1 MEVAL
6 KGVNDAIKDATDD
19 IINNKPKEVIERI
32 EKDKEERKKKSYL
45 IAKALHQ
52 FMWASIL
59 ASVASQIAMTT
70 DAIVVS
76 QFIGPEAISAINLT
90 MPVVI
95 FFNFL
100 MMLFGMGGTVLVA
113 RSLGE
118 RDAQTA
124 NKIFTSTLIG
134 LIVVGVFFSAL
145 LLFFSPQVA
154 SFITNDTP
162 VVYTLSL
169 RYLRIMLLGT
179 TITIL
184 FMTITNFIKTD
195 GNPKLVMKAVL
206 VSSVVNLF
214 FDILFIAIL
223 KTGIEG
229 SAWASIIGSVTALL
243 LCSRHFQSAN
253 NSYHWQLELKQ
264 CHQYILKGV
273 KMGFPMGINTLLLG
287 ISTYAINSIILSSLG
302 TEGIFAWAVCFQLF
316 VIQQMVLSGI
326 ATSIYSI
333 GGLLIGEK
341 DIMGLRI
348 LTNKVMKYI
357 CLSLLVI
364 TLFVMI
370 TPESIGRLFTSDP
383 IQSEG
388 MFYSALR
395 IYALLLIPYAIAVV
409 YRILYQIL
417 GYWSLSTVMSI
428 VQMGC
433 MVLFVGL
440 LAWIKPEW
448 LWWGFPVSGLFLLG
462 IYLVVTLVIHHK
474 NPDAEVMTLIP
485 KTDDGQSLNF
495 SVKYNND
502 DVQQALENILSFL
515 ESCNIESSTSFQI
528 NLCCEELMYNIVTY
542 AVNKDA
548 DKHLFDVHIVCRKD
562 TVSVLIKDDGKPFNP
577 ILKSVSFNEDGDGLG
592 LALVN
597 TMADMKYKF
606 MYNQN
611 VVFLTFMRPNSH
623 Q

>member
-1 MEVAL
+1 M
-6 KGVNDAIKDATDD
+6 KGQ
-19 IINNKPKEVIERI
+19 
-32 EKDKEERKKKSYL
+32 EEGKKKDYL

-59 ASVASQIAMTT
+59 ASVASQIAITT

-76 QFIGPEAISAINLT
+76 QFIGPEAISAVNLT

-100 MMLFGMGGTVLVA
+100 MMLFGMGGSVLVA

-118 RDAQTA
+118 RDAQTT
-124 NKIFTSTLIG
+124 NKIFSSTLIG
-134 LIVVGVFFSAL
+134 LIIVGVFFSAL
-145 LLFFSPQVA
+145 LLIFSPQVA

-179 TITIL
+179 TTTIL

-195 GNPKLVMKAVL
+195 GNPQLVMKAVL
-206 VSSVVNLF
+206 VSSVVNLIL
-214 FDILFIAIL
+214 DILFIAVL

-243 LCSRHFQSAN
+243 LCSRHFRSAN
-253 NSYHWQLELKQ
+253 NSYHWQLEFKQ

-273 KMGFPMGINTLLLG
+273 MMGFPMGINTLLLG
-287 ISTYAINSIILSSLG
+287 ISIYAINNIILSNLG
-302 TEGIFAWAVCFQLF
+302 TDGIFAWAICFQLF
-316 VIQQMVLSGI
+316 IILQMVLSGI

-341 DIMGLRI
+341 DIVGLRL

-357 CLSLLVI
+357 CLSLLVL
-364 TLFVMI
+364 TLFVLI
-370 TPESIGRLFTSDP
+370 TPESIGWLFASKN
-383 IQSEG
+383 IQSED
-388 MFYSALR
+388 MFHNALR

-417 GYWSLSTVMSI
+417 GYWLLSVVMSI
-428 VQMGC
+428 VQMGG
-433 MVLFVGL
+433 MILFVGL
-440 LAWIKPEW
+440 LAWIRPEW
-448 LWWGFPVSGLFLLG
+448 LWWGFPVSGLVLLA
-462 IYLVVTLVIHHK
+462 IYWVATCVIHHR
-474 NPDAEVMTLIP
+474 NPDAQVMTLLP
-485 KTDDGQSLNF
+485 QAADAQSLNF
-495 SVKYNND
+495 SVKYQNE
-502 DVQQALENILSFL
+502 DVQQALEIISTFL
-515 ESCNIESSTSFQI
+515 ESCDIEPATSFQI

-548 DKHLFDVHIVCRKD
+548 DKHLFDVHVVCHKE

-577 ILKSVSFNEDGDGLG
+577 ILKTVSFNEDGDGLG

-597 TMADMKYKF
+597 TMADIKYKF

-611 VVFLTFMRPNSH
+611 VVFLTFKREQTM
-623 Q
+623 

>member
-1 MEVAL
+1 M
-6 KGVNDAIKDATDD
+6 KGQ
-19 IINNKPKEVIERI
+19 
-32 EKDKEERKKKSYL
+32 EEGKKKDYL

-76 QFIGPEAISAINLT
+76 QFIGPEAISAVNLT

-100 MMLFGMGGTVLVA
+100 MMLFGMGGSVLVA
-113 RSLGE
+113 KSLGE
-118 RDAQTA
+118 RDAQTT
-124 NKIFTSTLIG
+124 NKIFSSTLIG
-134 LIVVGVFFSAL
+134 LIIVGVFFSAL
-145 LLFFSPQVA
+145 LLIFSPQVA

-195 GNPKLVMKAVL
+195 GNPQLVMKAVL
-206 VSSVVNLF
+206 VSSVVNLIL
-214 FDILFIAIL
+214 DILFIAVL

-243 LCSRHFQSAN
+243 LCSRHFRSAN
-253 NSYHWQLELKQ
+253 NSYHWQVELKR
-264 CHQYILKGV
+264 CHEYILQGV

-287 ISTYAINSIILSSLG
+287 ISIYAINSIILSSLG
-302 TEGIFAWAVCFQLF
+302 TDGIFAWAVCFQLF
-316 VIQQMVLSGI
+316 LILQMVLGGI

-341 DIMGLRI
+341 DIVGLRL

-357 CLSLLVI
+357 CLSLLAF
-364 TLFVMI
+364 TLFVLI
-370 TPESIGRLFTSDP
+370 TPESIGWLFASNNSQSD
-383 IQSEG
+383 S
-388 MFYSALR
+388 MLHSALR

-417 GYWSLSTVMSI
+417 GYWSLSVVMSI
-428 VQMGC
+428 VQMGS
-433 MVLFVGL
+433 MVFFVGL
-440 LAWIKPEW
+440 LAWVRPEW
-448 LWWGFPVSGLFLLG
+448 LWWGFPVSGLFLLI
-462 IYLVVTLVIHHK
+462 IYLAVTWVIHHK
-474 NPDAEVMTLIP
+474 NPDVEIMTLIP
-485 KTDDGQSLNF
+485 QGEDGQSLNF
-495 SVKYNND
+495 SVKYQNE
-502 DVQQALENILSFL
+502 DVQLALENISTFL
-515 ESCNIESSTSFQI
+515 ESCDIELSTSYQI

-542 AVNKDA
+542 AVNKDV
-548 DKHLFDVHIVCRKD
+548 DKHLFDVHIVCHKE

-577 ILKSVSFNEDGDGLG
+577 VLKSVSFNEDGDGLG

-597 TMADMKYKF
+597 TIADIKYKF

-611 VVFLTFMRPNSH
+611 VVFMTFKREELS
-623 Q
+623 

>member
-1 MEVAL
+1 ME
-6 KGVNDAIKDATDD
+6 N
-19 IINNKPKEVIERI
+19 R
-32 EKDKEERKKKSYL
+32 EERKKKGYL

-90 MPVVI
+90 IPVVI

-100 MMLFGMGGTVLVA
+100 MMLFGMGGSVLVA
-113 RSLGE
+113 KSLGE
-118 RDAQTA
+118 RDAETT
-124 NKIFTSTLIG
+124 NKVFTSTLIG
-134 LIVVGVFFSAL
+134 LVVVGVFFSAL
-145 LLFFSPQVA
+145 LLIFSPQVA

-179 TITIL
+179 TISIL
-184 FMTITNFIKTD
+184 FMTVTNFIKTD
-195 GNPKLVMKAVL
+195 GNPRLVMNAVL
-206 VSSVVNLF
+206 VSSLLNLV

-243 LCSRHFQSAN
+243 LCSRHFRSAN
-253 NSYHWQLELKQ
+253 NSYHWQVETKQ

-273 KMGFPMGINTLLLG
+273 MMGFPMGINTLLLG

-302 TEGIFAWAVCFQLF
+302 TDGIFAWAICFQLF
-316 VIQQMVLSGI
+316 IILQMVLSGI

-341 DIMGLRI
+341 DIEGLRL

-357 CLSLLVI
+357 CMSLLVI
-364 TLFVMI
+364 TLFVLI
-370 TPESIGRLFTSDP
+370 TPESIGWLFASKN
-383 IQSEG
+383 IQSVD
-388 MFYSALR
+388 MFHHALR

-417 GYWSLSTVMSI
+417 GYWSLSVMMSI
-428 VQMGC
+428 AQMGG
-433 MVLFVGL
+433 MILFVGL
-440 LAWIKPEW
+440 LAWVKPEW
-448 LWWGFPVSGLFLLG
+448 LWWGFPVSGLFLLI
-462 IYLVVTLVIHHK
+462 IYLAVTWVIHHK
-474 NPDAEVMTLIP
+474 NPDVEIMTLIP
-485 KTDDGQSLNF
+485 QGEDGQSLNF
-495 SVKYNND
+495 SVKYQNE
-502 DVQQALENILSFL
+502 DVQLALENISTFL
-515 ESCNIESSTSFQI
+515 EACDIDLATSYQI

-542 AVNKDA
+542 AVNKDV
-548 DKHLFDVHIVCRKD
+548 DKHLFDVHIVCLKE

-577 ILKSVSFNEDGDGLG
+577 ILTNVSFNEDGDGLG

-597 TMADMKYKF
+597 TIADIKYKF

-611 VVFLTFMRPNSH
+611 VVFLTFKREELS
-623 Q
+623 

>member
-1 MEVAL
+1 M
-6 KGVNDAIKDATDD
+6 KGQ
-19 IINNKPKEVIERI
+19 
-32 EKDKEERKKKSYL
+32 EEGKKKDYL

-59 ASVASQIAMTT
+59 ASVASQIAITT

-76 QFIGPEAISAINLT
+76 QFIGPEAISAVNLT

-100 MMLFGMGGTVLVA
+100 MMLFGMGGSVLVA

-118 RDAQTA
+118 RDAQTT
-124 NKIFTSTLIG
+124 NKIFSSTLIG
-134 LIVVGVFFSAL
+134 LIIVGVFFSAL
-145 LLFFSPQVA
+145 LLIFSPQVA

-179 TITIL
+179 TISIL
-184 FMTITNFIKTD
+184 FMTVTNFIKTD
-195 GNPKLVMKAVL
+195 GNPQLVMKAVL
-206 VSSVVNLF
+206 VSSVVNLIL
-214 FDILFIAIL
+214 DILFIAVL

-243 LCSRHFQSAN
+243 LCSRHFRSAN
-253 NSYHWQLELKQ
+253 NSYHWQLEFKQ

-273 KMGFPMGINTLLLG
+273 MMGFPMGINTLLLG
-287 ISTYAINSIILSSLG
+287 ISIYAINNIILSNLG
-302 TEGIFAWAVCFQLF
+302 TDGIFAWAICFQLF
-316 VIQQMVLSGI
+316 IILQMVLSGI

-341 DIMGLRI
+341 DIVGLRL

-357 CLSLLVI
+357 CLSLLVL
-364 TLFVMI
+364 TLFVLI
-370 TPESIGRLFTSDP
+370 TPESIGWLFASKN
-383 IQSEG
+383 IQSED
-388 MFYSALR
+388 MFHNALR

-417 GYWSLSTVMSI
+417 GYWLLSVVMSI
-428 VQMGC
+428 VQMGG
-433 MVLFVGL
+433 MILFVGL
-440 LAWIKPEW
+440 LAWIRPEW
-448 LWWGFPVSGLFLLG
+448 LWWGFPVSGLVLLAV
-462 IYLVVTLVIHHK
+462 YWVATCVIHHR
-474 NPDAEVMTLIP
+474 NPDAQVMTLLP
-485 KTDDGQSLNF
+485 QAADAQSLNF
-495 SVKYNND
+495 SVKYQNE
-502 DVQQALENILSFL
+502 DVQQALENISTFL
-515 ESCNIESSTSFQI
+515 ESCDIEPATSFQI

-548 DKHLFDVHIVCRKD
+548 DKHLFDVHVVCHKE

-577 ILKSVSFNEDGDGLG
+577 ILKTVSFNEDGDGLG

-597 TMADMKYKF
+597 TMADIKYKF

-611 VVFLTFMRPNSH
+611 VVFLTFNREQTM
-623 Q
+623 

>member
-1 MEVAL
+1 MRGQE
-6 KGVNDAIKDATDD
+6 GG
-19 IINNKPKEVIERI
+19 
-32 EKDKEERKKKSYL
+32 KKKDYL

-59 ASVASQIAMTT
+59 GALASQIAMTT

-100 MMLFGMGGTVLVA
+100 MMLFGMGGSVLVA
-113 RSLGE
+113 KSLGE
-118 RDAQTA
+118 RDAQTV

-134 LIVVGVFFSAL
+134 LTFVGIFFSVL
-145 LLFFSPQVA
+145 LLIFSPQVA

-162 VVYTLSL
+162 VISTLSL

-179 TITIL
+179 TLTIL

-195 GNPKLVMKAVL
+195 GNPKLVMRAVIT
-206 VSSVVNLF
+206 SSIVNLF
-214 FDILFIAIL
+214 FDILFIAVL

-229 SAWASIIGSVTALL
+229 SAWASIIGNVTALL
-243 LCSRHFQSAN
+243 LCSRYFQSAK
-253 NSYHWQLELKQ
+253 NSYHWQVELKQ
-264 CHQYILKGV
+264 CHQYILQGV

-287 ISTYAINSIILSSLG
+287 ISTYAINSIILSILG
-302 TEGIFAWAVCFQLF
+302 ADGAFAWAVCFQLF
-316 VIQQMVLSGI
+316 LILQMILGGM

-341 DIMGLRI
+341 DLVGLRL
-348 LTNKVMKYI
+348 LTYKVMKYI
-357 CLSLLVI
+357 CLSLLVF
-364 TLFVMI
+364 TLFVLI
-370 TPESIGRLFTSDP
+370 SPESIGWLFASNN

-388 MFYSALR
+388 MLHSALR
-395 IYALLLIPYAIAVV
+395 IYSLLLIPYAIAVV

-417 GYWSLSTVMSI
+417 GYWSLSVVMSI
-428 VQMGC
+428 VQMGS
-433 MVLFVGL
+433 MILFVGL

-448 LWWGFPVSGLFLLG
+448 LWWGFPVSGLFLLVL
-462 IYLVVTLVIHHK
+462 YYVVTWVIHHQ
-474 NPDAEVMTLIP
+474 NPDVEVMTLIP
-485 KTDDGQSLNF
+485 QTENGQSLNF
-495 SVKYNND
+495 SVKYQNE
-502 DVQQALENILSFL
+502 DVKQALDNISAFL
-515 ESCNIESSTSFQI
+515 ETCGIDHATSYQI

-542 AVNKDA
+542 AVNKDV
-548 DKHLFDVHIVCRKD
+548 DKQLFDVHIICYE
-562 TVSVLIKDDGKPFNP
+562 TSVSVLIKDDGKPFNP
-577 ILKSVSFNEDGDGLG
+577 ILKTVSINEDGDGLG

-597 TMADMKYKF
+597 LLADIKYKF

-611 VVFLTFMRPNSH
+611 VVFLTFKREKSVAEK
-623 Q
+623 

>member
-1 MEVAL
+1 M
-6 KGVNDAIKDATDD
+6 KGQ
-19 IINNKPKEVIERI
+19 
-32 EKDKEERKKKSYL
+32 EEGKKKDYL

-59 ASVASQIAMTT
+59 ASVASQIAITT

-76 QFIGPEAISAINLT
+76 QFIGPEAISAVNLT

-100 MMLFGMGGTVLVA
+100 MMLFGMGGSVLVA

-118 RDAQTA
+118 RDAQTT
-124 NKIFTSTLIG
+124 NKIFSSTLIG
-134 LIVVGVFFSAL
+134 LIIVGVFFSAL
-145 LLFFSPQVA
+145 LLIFSPQVA

-179 TITIL
+179 TTTIL

-195 GNPKLVMKAVL
+195 GNPQLVMKAVL
-206 VSSVVNLF
+206 VSSVVNLIL
-214 FDILFIAIL
+214 DILFIAVL

-243 LCSRHFQSAN
+243 LCSRHFRSAN
-253 NSYHWQLELKQ
+253 NSYHWQLEFKQ

-273 KMGFPMGINTLLLG
+273 MMGFPMGINTLLLG
-287 ISTYAINSIILSSLG
+287 ISIYAINNIILSNLG
-302 TEGIFAWAVCFQLF
+302 TDGIFAWAICFQLF
-316 VIQQMVLSGI
+316 IILQMVLSGI

-341 DIMGLRI
+341 DIVGLRL

-357 CLSLLVI
+357 CLSLLVL
-364 TLFVMI
+364 TLFVLI
-370 TPESIGRLFTSDP
+370 TPESIGWLFASKN
-383 IQSEG
+383 IQSED
-388 MFYSALR
+388 MFHNALR

-417 GYWSLSTVMSI
+417 GYWLLSVVMSI
-428 VQMGC
+428 VQMGG
-433 MVLFVGL
+433 MILFVGL
-440 LAWIKPEW
+440 LAWIRPEW
-448 LWWGFPVSGLFLLG
+448 LWWGFPVSGLVLLAV
-462 IYLVVTLVIHHK
+462 YWVATCVIHHR
-474 NPDAEVMTLIP
+474 NPDAQVMTLLP
-485 KTDDGQSLNF
+485 QAADAQSLNF
-495 SVKYNND
+495 SVKYQNE
-502 DVQQALENILSFL
+502 DVQQALENISTFL
-515 ESCNIESSTSFQI
+515 ESCDIEPATSFQI

-548 DKHLFDVHIVCRKD
+548 DKHLFDVHIVCLKE

-577 ILKSVSFNEDGDGLG
+577 ILTNVSFNEDGDGLG

-597 TMADMKYKF
+597 TIADIKYKF

-611 VVFLTFMRPNSH
+611 VVFLTFKREELS
-623 Q
+623 

>member
-1 MEVAL
+1 M
-6 KGVNDAIKDATDD
+6 KGQ
-19 IINNKPKEVIERI
+19 
-32 EKDKEERKKKSYL
+32 EEGKKKDYL
-45 IAKALHQ
+45 IAKALHK

-59 ASVASQIAMTT
+59 ASMASQIAMTT

-76 QFIGPEAISAINLT
+76 QFIGPEAISAVNLT

-100 MMLFGMGGTVLVA
+100 MMLFGMGGSVLVA

-118 RDAQTA
+118 RDAQTT
-124 NKIFTSTLIG
+124 NYVFTSTLIG
-134 LIVVGVFFSAL
+134 LVVVGVFFSSL

-195 GNPKLVMKAVL
+195 GNPQLVMRAVL
-206 VSSVVNLF
+206 VSSLVNLI
-214 FDILFIAIL
+214 FDILFIVIL

-229 SAWASIIGSVTALL
+229 SAWASIIGTVTALL
-243 LCSRHFQSAN
+243 LCSRHFRSAN
-253 NSYHWQLELKQ
+253 NSYHWQVELKQ
-264 CHQYILKGV
+264 CHEYILKGV

-302 TEGIFAWAVCFQLF
+302 TDGIFAWAICFQLF
-316 VIQQMVLSGI
+316 VIQQMVLGGI

-341 DIMGLRI
+341 DIVGLRL

-364 TLFVMI
+364 TLFVMV
-370 TPESIGRLFTSDP
+370 TPESIGWLFASKQ

-388 MFYSALR
+388 MLYSALR

-417 GYWSLSTVMSI
+417 GYWSLSVMMSI
-428 VQMGC
+428 VQMGG
-433 MVLFVGL
+433 MILFVGL
-440 LAWIKPEW
+440 LAWMNPEW

-462 IYLVVTLVIHHK
+462 VYFVVTWVIHHR

-485 KTDDGQSLNF
+485 QAADAQSLNF
-495 SVKYNND
+495 SVKYQNE
-502 DVQQALENILSFL
+502 DVQQALENISMFL
-515 ESCNIESSTSFQI
+515 DSCDIEPATSFQI

-548 DKHLFDVHIVCRKD
+548 DKHLFDVHIVCHKE

-577 ILKSVSFNEDGDGLG
+577 ILKDVSFNEDGDGLG

-597 TMADMKYKF
+597 TMADIKYKF

-611 VVFLTFMRPNSH
+611 VVFLTFKREQTM
-623 Q
+623 

>member
-1 MEVAL
+1 MV
-6 KGVNDAIKDATDD
+6 
-19 IINNKPKEVIERI
+19 
-32 EKDKEERKKKSYL
+32 DKEERKKKSYL

-417 GYWSLSTVMSI
+417 GYWSLSVVTSI
-428 VQMGC
+428 AQMGC

-440 LAWIKPEW
+440 LAWVKPEW
-448 LWWGFPVSGLFLLG
+448 LWWGFPISVFFLLG

-548 DKHLFDVHIVCRKD
+548 DKHLFDVHIICRKD

-611 VVFLTFMRPNSH
+611 VVFLTFLRSNSH

>member
-1 MEVAL
+1 M
-6 KGVNDAIKDATDD
+6 KSQ
-19 IINNKPKEVIERI
+19 
-32 EKDKEERKKKSYL
+32 EEGKKKDYL

-76 QFIGPEAISAINLT
+76 QFIGPEAISAVNLT

-100 MMLFGMGGTVLVA
+100 MMLFGMGGSVLVA

-118 RDAQTA
+118 RDAQTT
-124 NKIFTSTLIG
+124 NKIFSSTLIG
-134 LIVVGVFFSAL
+134 LIIVGVFFSAL
-145 LLFFSPQVA
+145 LLIFSPQVA

-179 TITIL
+179 TTTIL

-195 GNPKLVMKAVL
+195 GNPQLVMKAVL
-206 VSSVVNLF
+206 VSSVVNLIL
-214 FDILFIAIL
+214 DILFIAVL

-243 LCSRHFQSAN
+243 LCSRHFRSAN
-253 NSYHWQLELKQ
+253 NSYHWQLEFKQ

-273 KMGFPMGINTLLLG
+273 MMGFPMGINTLLLG
-287 ISTYAINSIILSSLG
+287 ISIYAINNIILSNLG
-302 TEGIFAWAVCFQLF
+302 TDGIFAWAICFQLF
-316 VIQQMVLSGI
+316 IILQMVLSGI

-341 DIMGLRI
+341 DIVGLRL

-357 CLSLLVI
+357 CLSLLVL
-364 TLFVMI
+364 TLFVLI
-370 TPESIGRLFTSDP
+370 TPESIGWLFASKN
-383 IQSEG
+383 IQSED
-388 MFYSALR
+388 MFHNALR

-417 GYWSLSTVMSI
+417 GYWLLSVVMSI
-428 VQMGC
+428 VQMGG
-433 MVLFVGL
+433 MILFVGL
-440 LAWIKPEW
+440 LAWIRPEW
-448 LWWGFPVSGLFLLG
+448 LWWGFPVSGLVLLAV
-462 IYLVVTLVIHHK
+462 YWVATCVIHHR
-474 NPDAEVMTLIP
+474 NPDAQVMTLLP
-485 KTDDGQSLNF
+485 QAADAQSLNF
-495 SVKYNND
+495 SVKYQNE
-502 DVQQALENILSFL
+502 DVQQALENISTFL
-515 ESCNIESSTSFQI
+515 ESCDIEPATSFQI

-548 DKHLFDVHIVCRKD
+548 DKHLFDVHVVCHKE

-577 ILKSVSFNEDGDGLG
+577 ILKTVSFNEDGDGLG

-597 TMADMKYKF
+597 TMADIKYKF

-611 VVFLTFMRPNSH
+611 VVFLTFKREQTM
-623 Q
+623 

>member
-1 MEVAL
+1 MV
-6 KGVNDAIKDATDD
+6 
-19 IINNKPKEVIERI
+19 
-32 EKDKEERKKKSYL
+32 DKEERKKKGYL

-118 RDAQTA
+118 RDAQTS
-124 NKIFTSTLIG
+124 NKVFSSTLIG
-134 LIVVGVFFSAL
+134 LIAVGVFFSAL

-357 CLSLLVI
+357 CLSLLAI

-370 TPESIGRLFTSDP
+370 TPESIGRLFTSDH

-428 VQMGC
+428 VQMGS
-433 MVLFVGL
+433 MIVFVGL

-485 KTDDGQSLNF
+485 QTDDGQSLNF

-623 Q
+623 K

>member
-1 MEVAL
+1 M
-6 KGVNDAIKDATDD
+6 KG
-19 IINNKPKEVIERI
+19 PEE
-32 EKDKEERKKKSYL
+32 DKNKKKDYL
-45 IAKALHQ
+45 IAKALHK

-76 QFIGPEAISAINLT
+76 QFIGPEAISAVNLT

-100 MMLFGMGGTVLVA
+100 MMLFGMGGSVLVA
-113 RSLGE
+113 KSLGE
-118 RDAQTA
+118 RDAQTT
-124 NKIFTSTLIG
+124 NNVFTSTLIG
-134 LIVVGVFFSAL
+134 LVVVGVFFSAL
-145 LLFFSPQVA
+145 LLIFSPQVA

-195 GNPKLVMKAVL
+195 GNPQLVMKAVL
-206 VSSVVNLF
+206 VSSLVNLI
-214 FDILFIAIL
+214 FDILFIAVL

-253 NSYHWQLELKQ
+253 NSYHWQVELKR
-264 CHQYILKGV
+264 CHQFILQGV

-287 ISTYAINSIILSSLG
+287 ISTYAINSIILSHLG
-302 TEGIFAWAVCFQLF
+302 ADGIFAWAVCFQLF
-316 VIQQMVLSGI
+316 VIQQMVLGGI
-326 ATSIYSI
+326 ATAIYSI

-341 DIMGLRI
+341 DIVGLRL
-348 LTNKVMKYI
+348 LTNKVMKYV
-357 CLSLLVI
+357 CLSLLAF
-364 TLFVMI
+364 TLFILI
-370 TPESIGRLFTSDP
+370 TPESIGWLFTCDH
-383 IQSEG
+383 IQSED

-395 IYALLLIPYAIAVV
+395 IYALLLIPYAVAVV

-417 GYWSLSTVMSI
+417 GYWGLSVTMSI
-428 VQMGC
+428 VQMGS
-433 MVLFVGL
+433 MILFVGL
-440 LAWIKPEW
+440 LAWIRPEW
-448 LWWGFPVSGLFLLG
+448 LWWGFPISGLLLLVV
-462 IYLVVTLVIHHK
+462 YLVTTLVIHHQ

-485 KTDDGQSLNF
+485 QAADAQSLNF
-495 SVKYNND
+495 SVRYQNE
-502 DVQQALENILSFL
+502 DVQQALENISTFL
-515 ESCNIESSTSFQI
+515 ETCDIEPATSFQI

-542 AVNKDA
+542 AVNKDV
-548 DKHLFDVHIVCRKD
+548 DKHLFDVHIVCHEE

-577 ILKSVSFNEDGDGLG
+577 ILKTVSFNEDGDGLG

-597 TMADMKYKF
+597 TMADIKYKF

-611 VVFLTFMRPNSH
+611 VVFLTFKREVTSFESSICN
-623 Q
+623 

>member
-1 MEVAL
+1 MR
-6 KGVNDAIKDATDD
+6 NQ
-19 IINNKPKEVIERI
+19 
-32 EKDKEERKKKSYL
+32 EERQKKGYL

-59 ASVASQIAMTT
+59 ASLASQIAMTT

-100 MMLFGMGGTVLVA
+100 MMLFGMGGSVLVA
-113 RSLGE
+113 KSLGE
-118 RDAQTA
+118 RDEQTT
-124 NKIFTSTLIG
+124 NKVFTSTLIG

-145 LLFFSPQVA
+145 LLIFSPQVA

-162 VVYTLSL
+162 VISTLSL
-169 RYLRIMLLGT
+169 RYMRIMLLGT
-179 TITIL
+179 TTTIL

-195 GNPKLVMKAVL
+195 GNPQLVMKAVL
-206 VSSVVNLF
+206 VSSVVNLIL
-214 FDILFIAIL
+214 DILFIAVL

-243 LCSRHFQSAN
+243 LCSRHFRSAN
-253 NSYHWQLELKQ
+253 NSYHWQLEFKQ

-273 KMGFPMGINTLLLG
+273 MMGFPMGINTLLLG
-287 ISTYAINSIILSSLG
+287 ISIYAINNIILSNLG
-302 TEGIFAWAVCFQLF
+302 TDGIFAWAICFQLF
-316 VIQQMVLSGI
+316 IILQMVLSGI

-341 DIMGLRI
+341 DIVGLRL

-357 CLSLLVI
+357 CLSLLVL
-364 TLFVMI
+364 TLFVLI
-370 TPESIGRLFTSDP
+370 TPESIGWLFASKN
-383 IQSEG
+383 IQSED
-388 MFYSALR
+388 MFHNALR

-417 GYWSLSTVMSI
+417 GYWLLSVVMSI
-428 VQMGC
+428 VQMGG
-433 MVLFVGL
+433 MILFVGL
-440 LAWIKPEW
+440 LAWIRPEW
-448 LWWGFPVSGLFLLG
+448 LWWGFPVSGLVLLAV
-462 IYLVVTLVIHHK
+462 YWVATCVIHHR
-474 NPDAEVMTLIP
+474 NPDAQVMTLLP
-485 KTDDGQSLNF
+485 QAADAQSLNF
-495 SVKYNND
+495 SVKYQNE
-502 DVQQALENILSFL
+502 DVQQALENISTFL
-515 ESCNIESSTSFQI
+515 ESCDIEPATSFQI

-548 DKHLFDVHIVCRKD
+548 DKHLFDVHVVCHKE

-577 ILKSVSFNEDGDGLG
+577 ILKTVSFNEDGDGLG

-597 TMADMKYKF
+597 TMADIKYKF

-611 VVFLTFMRPNSH
+611 VVFLTFNREQTS
-623 Q
+623 

>member
-1 MEVAL
+1 M
-6 KGVNDAIKDATDD
+6 KGQ
-19 IINNKPKEVIERI
+19 
-32 EKDKEERKKKSYL
+32 EEGKKKDYL

-59 ASVASQIAMTT
+59 ASVASQIAITT

-76 QFIGPEAISAINLT
+76 QFIGPEAISAVNLT

-100 MMLFGMGGTVLVA
+100 MMLFGMGGSVLVA
-113 RSLGE
+113 KSLGE
-118 RDAQTA
+118 RDAQTT
-124 NKIFTSTLIG
+124 NKIFSSTLIG
-134 LIVVGVFFSAL
+134 LIIVGVFFSAL
-145 LLFFSPQVA
+145 LLIFSPQVA

-195 GNPKLVMKAVL
+195 GNPQLVMKAVL
-206 VSSVVNLF
+206 VSSVVNLIL
-214 FDILFIAIL
+214 DILFIAVL

-243 LCSRHFQSAN
+243 LCSRHFRSAN
-253 NSYHWQLELKQ
+253 NSYHWQVELKR
-264 CHQYILKGV
+264 CHEYILQGV

-287 ISTYAINSIILSSLG
+287 ISIYAINSIILSSLG
-302 TEGIFAWAVCFQLF
+302 TDGIFAWAVCFQLF
-316 VIQQMVLSGI
+316 LILQMVLGGI

-341 DIMGLRI
+341 DIVGLRL

-357 CLSLLVI
+357 CLSLLVL
-364 TLFVMI
+364 TLFVLI
-370 TPESIGRLFTSDP
+370 TPESIGWLFASKN
-383 IQSEG
+383 IQSED
-388 MFYSALR
+388 MFHNALR

-417 GYWSLSTVMSI
+417 GYWLLSVVMSI
-428 VQMGC
+428 VQMGG
-433 MVLFVGL
+433 MILFVGL
-440 LAWIKPEW
+440 LAWIRPEW
-448 LWWGFPVSGLFLLG
+448 LWWGFPVSGLFLLI
-462 IYLVVTLVIHHK
+462 IYLAVTWVIHHK
-474 NPDAEVMTLIP
+474 NPDVEIMTLIP
-485 KTDDGQSLNF
+485 QGEDGQSLNF
-495 SVKYNND
+495 SVKYQNE
-502 DVQQALENILSFL
+502 DVQLALENISTFL
-515 ESCNIESSTSFQI
+515 EACDIELSTSYQI

-542 AVNKDA
+542 AVNKDV
-548 DKHLFDVHIVCRKD
+548 DKHLFDVHIVCHKE

-577 ILKSVSFNEDGDGLG
+577 VLKSVSFNEDGDGLG

-597 TMADMKYKF
+597 TIADIKYKF

-611 VVFLTFMRPNSH
+611 VVFMTFKREELS
-623 Q
+623 

>member
-1 MEVAL
+1 M
-6 KGVNDAIKDATDD
+6 KGQ
-19 IINNKPKEVIERI
+19 
-32 EKDKEERKKKSYL
+32 EEGKKKDYL

-59 ASVASQIAMTT
+59 ASVASQIAITT

-76 QFIGPEAISAINLT
+76 QFIGPEAISAVNLT

-100 MMLFGMGGTVLVA
+100 MMLFGMGGSVLVA

-118 RDAQTA
+118 RDAQTT
-124 NKIFTSTLIG
+124 NKIFSSTLIG
-134 LIVVGVFFSAL
+134 LIIVGVFFSAL
-145 LLFFSPQVA
+145 LLIFSPQVA

-179 TITIL
+179 TTTIL

-195 GNPKLVMKAVL
+195 GNPQLVMKAVL
-206 VSSVVNLF
+206 VSSVVNLIL
-214 FDILFIAIL
+214 DILFIAVL

-243 LCSRHFQSAN
+243 LCSRHFRSAN
-253 NSYHWQLELKQ
+253 NSYHWQLEFKQ
-264 CHQYILKGV
+264 CHQYIQKGV
-273 KMGFPMGINTLLLG
+273 MMGFPMGINTLLLG
-287 ISTYAINSIILSSLG
+287 ISIYAINNIILSNLG
-302 TEGIFAWAVCFQLF
+302 TDGIFAWAICFQLF
-316 VIQQMVLSGI
+316 IILQMVLSGI

-341 DIMGLRI
+341 DIVGLRL

-357 CLSLLVI
+357 CLSLLVL
-364 TLFVMI
+364 TLFVLI
-370 TPESIGRLFTSDP
+370 TPESIGWLFASKN
-383 IQSEG
+383 IQSED
-388 MFYSALR
+388 MFHNALR

-417 GYWSLSTVMSI
+417 GYWLLSVVMSI
-428 VQMGC
+428 VQMGS

-440 LAWIKPEW
+440 LAWVRPEW
-448 LWWGFPVSGLFLLG
+448 LWWGFPVSGLVLLAV
-462 IYLVVTLVIHHK
+462 YWVATCVIHHR
-474 NPDAEVMTLIP
+474 NPDAQVMTLLP
-485 KTDDGQSLNF
+485 QAADAQSLNF
-495 SVKYNND
+495 SVKYQNE
-502 DVQQALENILSFL
+502 DVQQALENISTFL
-515 ESCNIESSTSFQI
+515 ESCDIEPATSFQI

-548 DKHLFDVHIVCRKD
+548 DKHLFDVHVVCHKE

-577 ILKSVSFNEDGDGLG
+577 ILKTVSFNEDGDGLG

-597 TMADMKYKF
+597 TMADIKYKF

-611 VVFLTFMRPNSH
+611 VVFLTFKREELS
-623 Q
+623 

>member
-1 MEVAL
+1 MT
-6 KGVNDAIKDATDD
+6 G
-19 IINNKPKEVIERI
+19 
-32 EKDKEERKKKSYL
+32 KEERKKKGYL

-145 LLFFSPQVA
+145 LLIFSPQVA

-179 TITIL
+179 TFSIL

-428 VQMGC
+428 VQMGS
-433 MVLFVGL
+433 MILFVGL

-485 KTDDGQSLNF
+485 QTDDDQSLNF

-542 AVNKDA
+542 AVNKDT

>member
-1 MEVAL
+1 MR
-6 KGVNDAIKDATDD
+6 NQ
-19 IINNKPKEVIERI
+19 
-32 EKDKEERKKKSYL
+32 EERKKKGYL

-90 MPVVI
+90 IPVVI

-100 MMLFGMGGTVLVA
+100 MMLFGMGGSVLVA
-113 RSLGE
+113 KSLGE
-118 RDAQTA
+118 RDAETT
-124 NKIFTSTLIG
+124 NKVFTSTLIG
-134 LIVVGVFFSAL
+134 LVVVGVFFSAL
-145 LLFFSPQVA
+145 LLIFSPQVA

-179 TITIL
+179 TISIL
-184 FMTITNFIKTD
+184 FMTVTNFIKTD
-195 GNPKLVMKAVL
+195 GNPKLVMKAVIT
-206 VSSVVNLF
+206 SSIVNLL

-243 LCSRHFQSAN
+243 LCSRHFRSAN
-253 NSYHWQLELKQ
+253 NSYHWQVETKQ

-273 KMGFPMGINTLLLG
+273 MMGFPMGINTLLLG

-302 TEGIFAWAVCFQLF
+302 ADGIFAWAICFQLF
-316 VIQQMVLSGI
+316 IILQMVLSGI

-341 DIMGLRI
+341 DIEGLRL

-357 CLSLLVI
+357 CMSLLVI
-364 TLFVMI
+364 TLFVLI
-370 TPESIGRLFTSDP
+370 SPESIGWLFASKH

-388 MFYSALR
+388 MFLNALR

-417 GYWSLSTVMSI
+417 GYWSLSVVLSI
-428 VQMGC
+428 VQMGS
-433 MVLFVGL
+433 MILFVGL
-440 LAWIKPEW
+440 LAWIRPEW
-448 LWWGFPVSGLFLLG
+448 LWWGFPVSGLFLLA
-462 IYLVVTLVIHHK
+462 IYLVVTLVIHHQH
-474 NPDAEVMTLIP
+474 PDTEVMTLIP
-485 KTDDGQSLNF
+485 QAEDGQSLNF
-495 SVKYNND
+495 SVKYKEE
-502 DVQQALENILSFL
+502 DVQQALENISTFL
-515 ESCNIESSTSFQI
+515 ETCDIEPATSFQI

-542 AVNKDA
+542 AVNKDT
-548 DKHLFDVHIVCRKD
+548 DKHLFDVHIVCHKE

-577 ILKSVSFNEDGDGLG
+577 TLTTVSFNEDGDGLG

-597 TMADMKYKF
+597 TMADIKYKF

-611 VVFLTFMRPNSH
+611 VVFLTFNREQTS
-623 Q
+623 

>member
-1 MEVAL
+1 MV
-6 KGVNDAIKDATDD
+6 G
-19 IINNKPKEVIERI
+19 
-32 EKDKEERKKKSYL
+32 KEERKKKGYL

-118 RDAQTA
+118 RDAQTS
-124 NKIFTSTLIG
+124 NKVFSSTLIG
-134 LIVVGVFFSAL
+134 LIAVGVFFSAL

-162 VVYTLSL
+162 IVYSLSL
-169 RYLRIMLLGT
+169 RYLRIMLLGS

-184 FMTITNFIKTD
+184 FATITNFVKTD
-195 GNPKLVMKAVL
+195 GNPKIVMKAVL

-243 LCSRHFQSAN
+243 LCSRHFQSTN
-253 NSYHWQLELKQ
+253 NSYHWQVELKQ

-287 ISTYAINSIILSSLG
+287 VSTYAINSIILSSLG
-302 TEGIFAWAVCFQLF
+302 TDGIFAWAICFQLF
-316 VIQQMVLSGI
+316 IILQMVLGGI

-341 DIMGLRI
+341 DIVGLRI

-357 CLSLLVI
+357 CLILLVVTI
-364 TLFVMI
+364 FVLI
-370 TPESIGRLFTSDP
+370 TPESIGWLFASKNV
-383 IQSEG
+383 QSED
-388 MFYSALR
+388 MFLNALR
-395 IYALLLIPYAIAVV
+395 IYSLILIPYAMAVV

-417 GYWSLSTVMSI
+417 GYWTLSVVTSI
-428 VQMGC
+428 AQMGC

-440 LAWIKPEW
+440 LAWVKPEW
-448 LWWGFPVSGLFLLG
+448 LWWGFPVSGLFLLV

-485 KTDDGQSLNF
+485 QAEDGQSLNF
-495 SVKYNND
+495 SVRYNND

-515 ESCNIESSTSFQI
+515 ETCDIEPSTSFQI

-542 AVNKDA
+542 AVNKDT
-548 DKHLFDVHIVCRKD
+548 DKHLFDVHIVCHKD

-611 VVFLTFMRPNSH
+611 VVFLTFNRR
-623 Q
+623 

>member
-1 MEVAL
+1 MT
-6 KGVNDAIKDATDD
+6 G
-19 IINNKPKEVIERI
+19 
-32 EKDKEERKKKSYL
+32 KEERKKKSYL

-179 TITIL
+179 TFSIL

>member
-1 MEVAL
+1 M
-6 KGVNDAIKDATDD
+6 KN
-19 IINNKPKEVIERI
+19 
-32 EKDKEERKKKSYL
+32 KEEQKKKDYL

-100 MMLFGMGGTVLVA
+100 MMLFGMGGSVLVA
-113 RSLGE
+113 KSLGE
-118 RDAQTA
+118 RDAETA
-124 NKIFTSTLIG
+124 NKVFTSTLIG
-134 LIVVGVFFSAL
+134 LIIVGVFFSAL
-145 LLFFSPQVA
+145 LLIFSPQVA

-179 TITIL
+179 TISIL

-195 GNPKLVMKAVL
+195 GNPRLVMKAVL
-206 VSSVVNLF
+206 VSSVVNLIL
-214 FDILFIAIL
+214 DILFIAVL

-253 NSYHWQLELKQ
+253 NSYHWQMELKR
-264 CHQYILKGV
+264 CHVYILQGV

-287 ISTYAINSIILSSLG
+287 ISTYAVNSIILSNLG
-302 TEGIFAWAVCFQLF
+302 SEGIFAWAVCFQLF
-316 VIQQMVLSGI
+316 VIQQMVLGGI

-341 DIMGLRI
+341 DIVGLRL
-348 LTNKVMKYI
+348 LTNKVMKYV
-357 CLSLLVI
+357 CLSLLVF
-364 TLFVMI
+364 TLFVLI
-370 TPESIGRLFTSDP
+370 TPESIGWLFASSN

-388 MFYSALR
+388 MLHSALR
-395 IYALLLIPYAIAVV
+395 IYVLLLIPYAIAVV

-417 GYWSLSTVMSI
+417 GYWSLSVVLSI
-428 VQMGC
+428 VQMGS
-433 MVLFVGL
+433 MIIFVGL
-440 LAWIKPEW
+440 LAWVRPEW
-448 LWWGFPVSGLFLLG
+448 LWWGFPVSGLFLLV
-462 IYLVVTLVIHHK
+462 IYFVVTWVIHHK
-474 NPDAEVMTLIP
+474 NPDVEIMTLIP
-485 KTDDGQSLNF
+485 QGEDGQSLNF
-495 SVKYNND
+495 SVKYQNE
-502 DVQQALENILSFL
+502 DVQQALENISAFL
-515 ESCNIESSTSFQI
+515 ETCDIEPATSFQI

-542 AVNKDA
+542 AVNKDV
-548 DKHLFDVHIVCRKD
+548 DKHLFDVHIVCHKD
-562 TVSVLIKDDGKPFNP
+562 TVNVLIKDDGKPFNP
-577 ILKSVSFNEDGDGLG
+577 ILKTVSFNEDGDGLG

-597 TMADMKYKF
+597 TMADIKYKF

-611 VVFLTFMRPNSH
+611 VVFLTFKREESISEL
-623 Q
+623 

>member
-1 MEVAL
+1 M
-6 KGVNDAIKDATDD
+6 KGQ
-19 IINNKPKEVIERI
+19 
-32 EKDKEERKKKSYL
+32 EEGKKKDYL

-59 ASVASQIAMTT
+59 ASVASQIAITT

-76 QFIGPEAISAINLT
+76 QFIGPEAISAVNLT

-100 MMLFGMGGTVLVA
+100 MMLFGMGGSVLVA

-118 RDAQTA
+118 RDAQTT
-124 NKIFTSTLIG
+124 NKIFSSTLIG
-134 LIVVGVFFSAL
+134 LIIVGVFFSAL
-145 LLFFSPQVA
+145 LLIFSPQVA

-179 TITIL
+179 TTTIL

-195 GNPKLVMKAVL
+195 GNPQLVMKAVL
-206 VSSVVNLF
+206 VSSVVNLIL
-214 FDILFIAIL
+214 DILFIAVL

-243 LCSRHFQSAN
+243 LCSRHFRSAN
-253 NSYHWQLELKQ
+253 NSYHWQLEFKQ

-273 KMGFPMGINTLLLG
+273 MMGFPMGINTLLLG
-287 ISTYAINSIILSSLG
+287 ISIYAINNIILSNLG
-302 TEGIFAWAVCFQLF
+302 TDGIFAWAICFQLF
-316 VIQQMVLSGI
+316 IILQMVLSGI
-326 ATSIYSI
+326 ATSVYSI

-341 DIMGLRI
+341 DIVGLRL

-357 CLSLLVI
+357 CMSLLVL
-364 TLFVMI
+364 TLFVLI
-370 TPESIGRLFTSDP
+370 TPESIGWLFASKN
-383 IQSEG
+383 IQSED
-388 MFYSALR
+388 MFHNALR

-417 GYWSLSTVMSI
+417 GYWLLSVVMSI
-428 VQMGC
+428 VQMGG
-433 MVLFVGL
+433 MILFVGL
-440 LAWIKPEW
+440 LAWIRPEW
-448 LWWGFPVSGLFLLG
+448 LWWGFPVSGLVLLAV
-462 IYLVVTLVIHHK
+462 YWVATCVIHHR
-474 NPDAEVMTLIP
+474 NPDAQVMTLLP
-485 KTDDGQSLNF
+485 QAADAQSLNF
-495 SVKYNND
+495 SVKYQNE
-502 DVQQALENILSFL
+502 DVQQALENISTFL
-515 ESCNIESSTSFQI
+515 ESCDIEPATSFQI

-548 DKHLFDVHIVCRKD
+548 DKHLFDVHVVCHKE

-577 ILKSVSFNEDGDGLG
+577 ILKTVSFNEDGDGLG

-597 TMADMKYKF
+597 TMADIKYKF

-611 VVFLTFMRPNSH
+611 VVFLTFKREQTM
-623 Q
+623 

>member
-1 MEVAL
+1 M
-6 KGVNDAIKDATDD
+6 KGQ
-19 IINNKPKEVIERI
+19 
-32 EKDKEERKKKSYL
+32 EEGKKKGYL

-52 FMWASIL
+52 FIWASIL

-76 QFIGPEAISAINLT
+76 QFIGPEAISAVNLT

-100 MMLFGMGGTVLVA
+100 MMLFGMGGSVLVA
-113 RSLGE
+113 KSLGE
-118 RDAQTA
+118 RDAETT
-124 NKIFTSTLIG
+124 NKVFTSTLIG
-134 LIVVGVFFSAL
+134 VFAVGVFFSVL
-145 LLFFSPQVA
+145 LLIFSPQVA

-179 TITIL
+179 TITIF

-195 GNPKLVMKAVL
+195 GNPQLVMRAVL
-206 VSSVVNLF
+206 VSSLVNLI
-214 FDILFIAIL
+214 FDILFIVIL

-229 SAWASIIGSVTALL
+229 SAWASIIGCVTALL

-253 NSYHWQLELKQ
+253 NSYHWQVELKQ
-264 CHQYILKGV
+264 CHEYILKGV
-273 KMGFPMGINTLLLG
+273 MMGFPMGINTLLLG

-302 TEGIFAWAVCFQLF
+302 ADGAFAWAVCFQLF
-316 VIQQMVLSGI
+316 LILQMVLGGI

-341 DIMGLRI
+341 DIVGLRL

-357 CLSLLVI
+357 CMSLLVI
-364 TLFVMI
+364 TLFVLI
-370 TPESIGRLFTSDP
+370 TPESIGWLFASKN
-383 IQSEG
+383 IQSED
-388 MFYSALR
+388 MFHSALR

-417 GYWSLSTVMSI
+417 GYWLLSVVMSI
-428 VQMGC
+428 VQMGG
-433 MVLFVGL
+433 MILFVGL
-440 LAWIKPEW
+440 LAWIRPEW
-448 LWWGFPVSGLFLLG
+448 LWWGFPVSGLFLLI
-462 IYLVVTLVIHHK
+462 IYLAVTWVIHHK
-474 NPDAEVMTLIP
+474 NPDVEIMTLIP
-485 KTDDGQSLNF
+485 QGEDGQSLNF
-495 SVKYNND
+495 SVKYQNE
-502 DVQQALENILSFL
+502 DVQLALENISTFL
-515 ESCNIESSTSFQI
+515 EACDIDLATSYQI

-542 AVNKDA
+542 AVNKDV
-548 DKHLFDVHIVCRKD
+548 DKHLFDVHIVCLKE

-577 ILKSVSFNEDGDGLG
+577 ILTNVSFNEDGDGLG

-597 TMADMKYKF
+597 TIADIKYKF

-611 VVFLTFMRPNSH
+611 VVFLTFKREELS
-623 Q
+623 

>member
-1 MEVAL
+1 M
-6 KGVNDAIKDATDD
+6 KGQ
-19 IINNKPKEVIERI
+19 
-32 EKDKEERKKKSYL
+32 EEGKKKDYL

-59 ASVASQIAMTT
+59 ASVASQIAITT

-76 QFIGPEAISAINLT
+76 QFIGPEAISAVNLT

-100 MMLFGMGGTVLVA
+100 MMLFGMGGSVLVA

-118 RDAQTA
+118 RDAQTT
-124 NKIFTSTLIG
+124 NKIFSSTLIG
-134 LIVVGVFFSAL
+134 LIIVGVFFSAL
-145 LLFFSPQVA
+145 LLIFSPQVA

-179 TITIL
+179 TTTIL

-195 GNPKLVMKAVL
+195 GNPQLVMKAVL
-206 VSSVVNLF
+206 VSSVVNLIL
-214 FDILFIAIL
+214 DILFIAVL

-243 LCSRHFQSAN
+243 LCSRHFRSAN
-253 NSYHWQLELKQ
+253 NSYHWQLEFKQ

-273 KMGFPMGINTLLLG
+273 MMGFPMGINTLLLG
-287 ISTYAINSIILSSLG
+287 ISIYAINNIILSNLG
-302 TEGIFAWAVCFQLF
+302 TDGIFAWAICFQLF
-316 VIQQMVLSGI
+316 IILQMVLSGI

-341 DIMGLRI
+341 DIVGLRL

-357 CLSLLVI
+357 CLSLLVL
-364 TLFVMI
+364 TLFVLI
-370 TPESIGRLFTSDP
+370 TPESIGWLFASKN
-383 IQSEG
+383 IQSED
-388 MFYSALR
+388 MFHNALR

-417 GYWSLSTVMSI
+417 GYWLLSVVMSI
-428 VQMGC
+428 VQMGG
-433 MVLFVGL
+433 MILFVGL
-440 LAWIKPEW
+440 LAWIRPEW
-448 LWWGFPVSGLFLLG
+448 LWWGFPVSGLVLLAV
-462 IYLVVTLVIHHK
+462 YWVATCVIHHR
-474 NPDAEVMTLIP
+474 NPDAQVMTLLP
-485 KTDDGQSLNF
+485 QAADAQSLNF
-495 SVKYNND
+495 SVKYQNE
-502 DVQQALENILSFL
+502 DVQQALEIISTFL
-515 ESCNIESSTSFQI
+515 ESCDIEPATSFQI

-548 DKHLFDVHIVCRKD
+548 DKHLFDVHVVCHKE

-577 ILKSVSFNEDGDGLG
+577 ILKTVSFNEDGDGLG

-597 TMADMKYKF
+597 TMADIKYKF

-611 VVFLTFMRPNSH
+611 VVFLTFKREQTM
-623 Q
+623 

>member
-1 MEVAL
+1 M
-6 KGVNDAIKDATDD
+6 KG
-19 IINNKPKEVIERI
+19 
-32 EKDKEERKKKSYL
+32 KEERKKKGYL

-100 MMLFGMGGTVLVA
+100 MMLFGMGGSVLVTK
-113 RSLGE
+113 SLGE
-118 RDAQTA
+118 RDAQTT
-124 NKIFTSTLIG
+124 NKVFTSTLIG
-134 LIVVGVFFSAL
+134 LTVIGIFFSAL

-162 VVYTLSL
+162 VISTLSL
-169 RYLRIMLLGT
+169 RYMRIMLLGT
-179 TITIL
+179 TFTIL

-195 GNPKLVMKAVL
+195 GNPRLVMKAVL
-206 VSSVVNLF
+206 VSSIVNLF

-253 NSYHWQLELKQ
+253 NSYHWQLDPNH
-264 CHQYILKGV
+264 CHHYILQGV

-287 ISTYAINSIILSSLG
+287 ISTYAINSIILNSLG
-302 TEGIFAWAVCFQLF
+302 AEGVFAWAVCFQLF

-341 DIMGLRI
+341 DIVGLRI

-357 CLSLLVI
+357 CLSLLAI

-370 TPESIGRLFTSDP
+370 TPESIGRLFTSNH
-383 IQSEG
+383 IQSDV
-388 MFYSALR
+388 MFLKALR

-417 GYWSLSTVMSI
+417 GYWSLSVVMSI
-428 VQMGC
+428 VQMGS
-433 MVLFVGL
+433 MILFVGL
-440 LAWIKPEW
+440 LAWMRPEW
-448 LWWGFPVSGLFLLG
+448 LWWGFPISGFFLLV
-462 IYLVVTLVIHHK
+462 IYLVVTVIIHHK

-485 KTDDGQSLNF
+485 QAEDGQSLNF
-495 SVKYNND
+495 SVRYNND
-502 DVQQALENILSFL
+502 DLQQALENILTFL
-515 ESCNIESSTSFQI
+515 ETCNIEPSTSFQI

-542 AVNKDA
+542 AVNKDT
-548 DKHLFDVHIVCRKD
+548 DKHLFDVHIVCHKD

-597 TMADMKYKF
+597 TMADIQYKF

-611 VVFLTFMRPNSH
+611 VVFLTFNRKKTS
-623 Q
+623 

>member
-1 MEVAL
+1 MKSQE
-6 KGVNDAIKDATDD
+6 D
-19 IINNKPKEVIERI
+19 
-32 EKDKEERKKKSYL
+32 RKKKGYL

-90 MPVVI
+90 IPVVI

-100 MMLFGMGGTVLVA
+100 MMLFGMGGSVLVA
-113 RSLGE
+113 KSLGE

-124 NKIFTSTLIG
+124 NKVFTSTLIG
-134 LIVVGVFFSAL
+134 LVIVGVFFSAL
-145 LLFFSPQVA
+145 LLIFSPQVA

-184 FMTITNFIKTD
+184 FSTITNFIKTD

-243 LCSRHFQSAN
+243 LCSRHFKSAN
-253 NSYHWQLELKQ
+253 NSYHWQVELRQ

-287 ISTYAINSIILSSLG
+287 VSTYAINSIILSSLG
-302 TEGIFAWAVCFQLF
+302 ADGIFAWAVCFQLF
-316 VIQQMVLSGI
+316 IILQMVLGGI

-341 DIMGLRI
+341 DIVGLRI
-348 LTNKVMKYI
+348 LTNKVLKYI
-357 CLSLLVI
+357 CLSLLAI

-370 TPESIGRLFTSDP
+370 TPGSIGWLFASSHS
-383 IQSEG
+383 QSEG
-388 MFYSALR
+388 MLHSALR
-395 IYALLLIPYAIAVV
+395 IYALLLIPYAVAVV

-417 GYWSLSTVMSI
+417 GYWSLSVVMSI
-428 VQMGC
+428 LQMGS
-433 MVLFVGL
+433 MILFVGL
-440 LAWIKPEW
+440 TAWIKSEW
-448 LWWGFPVSGLFLLG
+448 LWWGFPVSGLFIL
-462 IYLVVTLVIHHK
+462 IVYLVVTLFIHHK
-474 NPDAEVMTLIP
+474 NPNAEVMTLIP
-485 KTDDGQSLNF
+485 QTDDGQSLNF

-502 DVQQALENILSFL
+502 DVQQALDNILSFL
-515 ESCNIESSTSFQI
+515 ETCGIEPSTSFQI

-542 AVNKDA
+542 AVNKDPE
-548 DKHLFDVHIVCRKD
+548 KHLFDVHIVCHKD

-577 ILKSVSFNEDGDGLG
+577 ILKTVSFNEDGDGLG

-597 TMADMKYKF
+597 TMADIKYKF

-611 VVFLTFMRPNSH
+611 VVFLTFYRKKTS
-623 Q
+623 

>member
-1 MEVAL
+1 MT
-6 KGVNDAIKDATDD
+6 G
-19 IINNKPKEVIERI
+19 
-32 EKDKEERKKKSYL
+32 KEERKKKGYL

-145 LLFFSPQVA
+145 LLIFSPQVA

-428 VQMGC
+428 VQMGS
-433 MVLFVGL
+433 MILFVGL

-448 LWWGFPVSGLFLLG
+448 LWWGFPISGLFLLG

-485 KTDDGQSLNF
+485 QTDDGQSLNF

-515 ESCNIESSTSFQI
+515 ERCNIESSTSFQI

-542 AVNKDA
+542 AVNKDT

>member
-1 MEVAL
+1 M
-6 KGVNDAIKDATDD
+6 KGQ
-19 IINNKPKEVIERI
+19 
-32 EKDKEERKKKSYL
+32 EEGKKKDYL

-59 ASVASQIAMTT
+59 ASVASQIAITT

-76 QFIGPEAISAINLT
+76 QFIGPEAISAVNLT

-100 MMLFGMGGTVLVA
+100 MMLFGMGGSVLVA

-118 RDAQTA
+118 RDAQTT
-124 NKIFTSTLIG
+124 NKIFSSTLIG
-134 LIVVGVFFSAL
+134 LIIVGVFFSAL
-145 LLFFSPQVA
+145 LLIFSPQVA

-169 RYLRIMLLGT
+169 RYLRIMLLGIT
-179 TITIL
+179 TTIL

-195 GNPKLVMKAVL
+195 GNPQLVMKAVL
-206 VSSVVNLF
+206 VSSVVNLIL
-214 FDILFIAIL
+214 DILFIAVL

-243 LCSRHFQSAN
+243 LCSRHFRSAN
-253 NSYHWQLELKQ
+253 NSYHWQLEFKQ

-273 KMGFPMGINTLLLG
+273 MMGFPMGINTLLLG
-287 ISTYAINSIILSSLG
+287 ISIYAINNIILSNLG
-302 TEGIFAWAVCFQLF
+302 TDGIFAWAICFQLF
-316 VIQQMVLSGI
+316 IILQMVLSGI

-341 DIMGLRI
+341 DIVGLRL

-357 CLSLLVI
+357 CLSLLVL
-364 TLFVMI
+364 TLFVLI
-370 TPESIGRLFTSDP
+370 TPESIGWLFASKN
-383 IQSEG
+383 IQSED
-388 MFYSALR
+388 MFHNALR

-417 GYWSLSTVMSI
+417 GYWLLSVVMSI
-428 VQMGC
+428 VQMGG
-433 MVLFVGL
+433 MILFVGL
-440 LAWIKPEW
+440 LAWIRPEW
-448 LWWGFPVSGLFLLG
+448 LWWGFPVSGLVLLAV
-462 IYLVVTLVIHHK
+462 YWVATCVIHHR
-474 NPDAEVMTLIP
+474 NPDAQVMTLLP
-485 KTDDGQSLNF
+485 QAADAQSLNF
-495 SVKYNND
+495 SVKYQNE
-502 DVQQALENILSFL
+502 DVQQALENISTFL
-515 ESCNIESSTSFQI
+515 ESCDIEPATSFQI

-548 DKHLFDVHIVCRKD
+548 DKHLFDVHVVCHKE

-577 ILKSVSFNEDGDGLG
+577 ILKTVSFNEDGDGLG

-597 TMADMKYKF
+597 TMADIKYKF

-611 VVFLTFMRPNSH
+611 VVFLTFKRE
-623 Q
+623 QTL

>member
-1 MEVAL
+1 MR
-6 KGVNDAIKDATDD
+6 NQ
-19 IINNKPKEVIERI
+19 
-32 EKDKEERKKKSYL
+32 EERKKKGYL

-90 MPVVI
+90 IPVVI

-100 MMLFGMGGTVLVA
+100 MMLFGMGGSVLVA
-113 RSLGE
+113 KSLGE
-118 RDAQTA
+118 RDAETT
-124 NKIFTSTLIG
+124 NKVFTSTLIG
-134 LIVVGVFFSAL
+134 LVVVGVFFSAL
-145 LLFFSPQVA
+145 LLIFSPQVA

-179 TITIL
+179 TISIL
-184 FMTITNFIKTD
+184 FMTVTNFIKTD
-195 GNPKLVMKAVL
+195 GNPRLVMNAVL
-206 VSSVVNLF
+206 VISLLNLV

-223 KTGIEG
+223 KTGIEV

-243 LCSRHFQSAN
+243 LCSRHFRSAN
-253 NSYHWQLELKQ
+253 NSYHWQVETKQ

-273 KMGFPMGINTLLLG
+273 MMGFPMGINTLLLG

-302 TEGIFAWAVCFQLF
+302 ADGIFAWAICFQLF
-316 VIQQMVLSGI
+316 IILQMVLSGI

-341 DIMGLRI
+341 DIEGLRL

-364 TLFVMI
+364 TLFVLI
-370 TPESIGRLFTSDP
+370 TPESIGWLFASKN
-383 IQSEG
+383 IQSVD
-388 MFYSALR
+388 MFHHALR

-417 GYWSLSTVMSI
+417 GYWSLSVMMSI
-428 VQMGC
+428 AQMGG
-433 MVLFVGL
+433 MILFVGL
-440 LAWIKPEW
+440 LAWVKPEW
-448 LWWGFPVSGLFLLG
+448 LWWGFPVSGLVLLAV
-462 IYLVVTLVIHHK
+462 YWVVTWVIHHR
-474 NPDAEVMTLIP
+474 NPDAEVMTLLP
-485 KTDDGQSLNF
+485 QVADAQSLNF
-495 SVKYNND
+495 SVKYQNE
-502 DVQQALENILSFL
+502 DVQLALENISTFL
-515 ESCNIESSTSFQI
+515 EACDIDLATSYQI

-542 AVNKDA
+542 AVNKDP
-548 DKHLFDVHIVCRKD
+548 DKHLFDVHIVCHKE

-577 ILKSVSFNEDGDGLG
+577 IQQTVSFNEDGDGLG

-597 TMADMKYKF
+597 TMADIKYKF

-611 VVFLTFMRPNSH
+611 VVFLTFNREQIS
-623 Q
+623 

>member
-1 MEVAL
+1 MT
-6 KGVNDAIKDATDD
+6 G
-19 IINNKPKEVIERI
+19 
-32 EKDKEERKKKSYL
+32 KEERKKKGYL

-145 LLFFSPQVA
+145 LLIFSPQVA

-179 TITIL
+179 TFSIL

-428 VQMGC
+428 VQMGS
-433 MVLFVGL
+433 MILFVGL

-448 LWWGFPVSGLFLLG
+448 LWWGFPISGLFLLG

-485 KTDDGQSLNF
+485 QTDDGQSLNF

-515 ESCNIESSTSFQI
+515 ERCNIESSTSFQI

-542 AVNKDA
+542 AVNKDT

>member
-1 MEVAL
+1 
-6 KGVNDAIKDATDD
+6 
-19 IINNKPKEVIERI
+19 
-32 EKDKEERKKKSYL
+32 
-45 IAKALHQ
+45 
-52 FMWASIL
+52 MWASIL

-145 LLFFSPQVA
+145 LLIFSPQVA

-179 TITIL
+179 TITIF

-195 GNPKLVMKAVL
+195 GNPQLVMKAVL
-206 VSSVVNLF
+206 VSSLVNLI

-287 ISTYAINSIILSSLG
+287 ISTYAINSIILSNLG
-302 TEGIFAWAVCFQLF
+302 AEGVFAWAVCFQLF
-316 VIQQMVLSGI
+316 VIQQMVLGGI

-341 DIMGLRI
+341 DIVGLRL

-357 CLSLLVI
+357 CLSLLVF
-364 TLFVMI
+364 TLFVLI
-370 TPESIGRLFTSDP
+370 TPESIGWLFASKH

-388 MFYSALR
+388 MFLNALR

-417 GYWSLSTVMSI
+417 GYWSLSVVLSI
-428 VQMGC
+428 VQMGS
-433 MVLFVGL
+433 MILFVGL
-440 LAWIKPEW
+440 LAWIRPEW
-448 LWWGFPVSGLFLLG
+448 LWWGFPVSGLFLLA
-462 IYLVVTLVIHHK
+462 IYLVVTLVIHHQH
-474 NPDAEVMTLIP
+474 PDTEVMTLIP
-485 KTDDGQSLNF
+485 QAEDGQSLNF
-495 SVKYNND
+495 SVKYKEE
-502 DVQQALENILSFL
+502 DVQQALENISTFL
-515 ESCNIESSTSFQI
+515 ETCDIEPATSFQI

-542 AVNKDA
+542 AVNKDT
-548 DKHLFDVHIVCRKD
+548 DKHLFDVHIVCHKE

-577 ILKSVSFNEDGDGLG
+577 TLTTVSFNEDGDGLDS
-592 LALVN
+592 LW
-597 TMADMKYKF
+597 
-606 MYNQN
+606 
-611 VVFLTFMRPNSH
+611 
-623 Q
+623 

>member
-1 MEVAL
+1 MKSQE
-6 KGVNDAIKDATDD
+6 D
-19 IINNKPKEVIERI
+19 
-32 EKDKEERKKKSYL
+32 RKKKDYL

-90 MPVVI
+90 IPVVI

-100 MMLFGMGGTVLVA
+100 MMLFGMGGSVLVA
-113 RSLGE
+113 KSLGE

-134 LIVVGVFFSAL
+134 LVVVGFFFSAL
-145 LLFFSPQVA
+145 LLIFSPQVA

-184 FMTITNFIKTD
+184 FSTITNFIKTD
-195 GNPKLVMKAVL
+195 GNPKLVMKAVM
-206 VSSVVNLF
+206 VSSVINLI
-214 FDILFIAIL
+214 FDILFIAVL

-229 SAWASIIGSVTALL
+229 SAWASIIGSVAALV
-243 LCSRHFQSAN
+243 LCSRHFKSAN
-253 NSYHWQLELKQ
+253 NSYHWQVELKR
-264 CHQYILKGV
+264 CHEYIMKGV

-287 ISTYAINSIILSSLG
+287 VSTYAINSIILSNLG
-302 TEGIFAWAVCFQLF
+302 TDGIFAWAICFQLF
-316 VIQQMVLSGI
+316 IILQMVLGGI

-341 DIMGLRI
+341 DIVGLRI
-348 LTNKVMKYI
+348 LTNKVLKYI
-357 CLSLLVI
+357 CLSLLAI

-370 TPESIGRLFTSDP
+370 TPGSIGWLFASSHS
-383 IQSEG
+383 QSEG
-388 MFYSALR
+388 MLHSALR
-395 IYALLLIPYAIAVV
+395 IYALLLIPYAVAVV

-417 GYWSLSTVMSI
+417 GYWSLSVVMSI
-428 VQMGC
+428 LQMGS
-433 MVLFVGL
+433 MILFVGL
-440 LAWIKPEW
+440 TAWIKSEW
-448 LWWGFPVSGLFLLG
+448 LWWGFPVSGLFILVV
-462 IYLVVTLVIHHK
+462 YLVVTLFIHHK
-474 NPDAEVMTLIP
+474 NPNAEVMTLIP
-485 KTDDGQSLNF
+485 QADDGQSLNF

-502 DVQQALENILSFL
+502 DVQQALDNILSFL
-515 ESCNIESSTSFQI
+515 ETCDIEPSTSFQI

-542 AVNKDA
+542 AVNKDP
-548 DKHLFDVHIVCRKD
+548 DKHLFDVHIVCHKD

-577 ILKSVSFNEDGDGLG
+577 ILKTVSFNEDGDGLG

-597 TMADMKYKF
+597 TMADIKYKF

-611 VVFLTFMRPNSH
+611 VVFLTFYRKKTS
-623 Q
+623 

>member
-1 MEVAL
+1 M
-6 KGVNDAIKDATDD
+6 KGQ
-19 IINNKPKEVIERI
+19 
-32 EKDKEERKKKSYL
+32 EEGKKKDYL

-90 MPVVI
+90 IPVVI

-100 MMLFGMGGTVLVA
+100 MMLFGMGGSVLVA
-113 RSLGE
+113 KSLGE
-118 RDAQTA
+118 RDAETT
-124 NKIFTSTLIG
+124 NKVFTSTLIG
-134 LIVVGVFFSAL
+134 LVVVGVFFSAL
-145 LLFFSPQVA
+145 LLIFSPQVA

-179 TITIL
+179 TISIL
-184 FMTITNFIKTD
+184 FMTVTNFIKTD
-195 GNPKLVMKAVL
+195 GNPRLVMNAVL
-206 VSSVVNLF
+206 VSSLLNLV

-243 LCSRHFQSAN
+243 LCSRHFRSAN
-253 NSYHWQLELKQ
+253 NSYHWQVETKQ

-273 KMGFPMGINTLLLG
+273 MMGFPMGINTLLLG

-302 TEGIFAWAVCFQLF
+302 TDGIFAWAICFQLF
-316 VIQQMVLSGI
+316 IILQMVLSGI

-341 DIMGLRI
+341 DIEGLRL

-364 TLFVMI
+364 TLFVLI
-370 TPESIGRLFTSDP
+370 TPESIGWLFASKN
-383 IQSEG
+383 IQSVD
-388 MFYSALR
+388 MFHHALR

-417 GYWSLSTVMSI
+417 GYWSLSVMMSI
-428 VQMGC
+428 AQMGG
-433 MVLFVGL
+433 MILFVGL
-440 LAWIKPEW
+440 LAWVKPEW
-448 LWWGFPVSGLFLLG
+448 LWWGFPVSGLFLLI
-462 IYLVVTLVIHHK
+462 IYLAVTWVIHHK
-474 NPDAEVMTLIP
+474 NPDVEIMTLIP
-485 KTDDGQSLNF
+485 QGEDGQSLNF
-495 SVKYNND
+495 SVKYQNE
-502 DVQQALENILSFL
+502 DVQLALENISTFL
-515 ESCNIESSTSFQI
+515 EACDIDLATSYQI

-542 AVNKDA
+542 AVNKDV
-548 DKHLFDVHIVCRKD
+548 DKHLFDVHIVCHKE

-577 ILKSVSFNEDGDGLG
+577 ILTNVSFNEDGDGLG

-597 TMADMKYKF
+597 TMADIKYKF

-611 VVFLTFMRPNSH
+611 VVFLSFNREQIS
-623 Q
+623 

>member
-1 MEVAL
+1 MV
-6 KGVNDAIKDATDD
+6 
-19 IINNKPKEVIERI
+19 
-32 EKDKEERKKKSYL
+32 DKEERKKKSYL

-145 LLFFSPQVA
+145 LLIFSPQVA

-179 TITIL
+179 TFSIL

-428 VQMGC
+428 VQMGS
-433 MVLFVGL
+433 MIVFVGL

-485 KTDDGQSLNF
+485 QTDDGQSLNF

-548 DKHLFDVHIVCRKD
+548 DKHLFDVHIVCRKE

>member
-1 MEVAL
+1 M
-6 KGVNDAIKDATDD
+6 KGQ
-19 IINNKPKEVIERI
+19 
-32 EKDKEERKKKSYL
+32 EEGKKKDYL

-100 MMLFGMGGTVLVA
+100 MMLFGMGGSVLVA

-118 RDAQTA
+118 RDAQTT
-124 NKIFTSTLIG
+124 NKVFTSTLIG
-134 LIVVGVFFSAL
+134 LTFVGVFFSAL
-145 LLFFSPQVA
+145 LLIFSPQVA

-179 TITIL
+179 TLTIL

-206 VSSVVNLF
+206 VSSVVNLIL
-214 FDILFIAIL
+214 DILFIAIL

-243 LCSRHFQSAN
+243 LCSRHFRSAN
-253 NSYHWQLELKQ
+253 NSYHWQVEFKR
-264 CHQYILKGV
+264 CHEYIMQGV
-273 KMGFPMGINTLLLG
+273 KTGFPMGINTLLLG
-287 ISTYAINSIILSSLG
+287 ISTYAINSIILGSLG
-302 TEGIFAWAVCFQLF
+302 TDGIFAWAVCFQLF
-316 VIQQMVLSGI
+316 VIQQMVLGGI

-341 DIMGLRI
+341 DIVGLRL

-357 CLSLLVI
+357 CLSLLVF
-364 TLFVMI
+364 TLFVLI
-370 TPESIGRLFTSDP
+370 TPESIGWLFASNN
-383 IQSEG
+383 IQSED
-388 MFYSALR
+388 MLHSALR
-395 IYALLLIPYAIAVV
+395 IYSLLLIPYAIAVV

-417 GYWSLSTVMSI
+417 GYWSLSVVMSI
-428 VQMGC
+428 VQMGS

-440 LAWIKPEW
+440 LAWIRPEW
-448 LWWGFPVSGLFLLG
+448 LWWGFPASGLFLLV
-462 IYLVVTLVIHHK
+462 IYLVVTLFIHHK
-474 NPDAEVMTLIP
+474 HPDAEVMTLIP
-485 KTDDGQSLNF
+485 QADDGQSLNF
-495 SVKYNND
+495 SVRYQNE
-502 DVQQALENILSFL
+502 DVQQTLETISTFL
-515 ESCNIESSTSFQI
+515 ESCDIEPATSFQI

-542 AVNKDA
+542 AVNKDS
-548 DKHLFDVHIVCRKD
+548 DKHLFDVHIVCHKD

-577 ILKSVSFNEDGDGLG
+577 IQKTVSFNEDGDGLG

-597 TMADMKYKF
+597 TMADIQYKF

-611 VVFLTFMRPNSH
+611 VVFLTFKRE
-623 Q
+623 QTL

>member
-1 MEVAL
+1 M
-6 KGVNDAIKDATDD
+6 KGQ
-19 IINNKPKEVIERI
+19 
-32 EKDKEERKKKSYL
+32 EEGKKKDYL

-59 ASVASQIAMTT
+59 ASVASQIAITT

-76 QFIGPEAISAINLT
+76 QFIGPEAISAVNLT

-100 MMLFGMGGTVLVA
+100 MMLFGMGGSVLVA

-118 RDAQTA
+118 RDAQTT
-124 NKIFTSTLIG
+124 NKIFSSTLIG
-134 LIVVGVFFSAL
+134 LIIVGVFFSAL
-145 LLFFSPQVA
+145 LLIFSPQVA

-179 TITIL
+179 TTTIL

-195 GNPKLVMKAVL
+195 GNPQLVMKAVL
-206 VSSVVNLF
+206 VSSVVNLIL
-214 FDILFIAIL
+214 DILFIAVL

-243 LCSRHFQSAN
+243 LCSRHFRSAN
-253 NSYHWQLELKQ
+253 NSYHWQLEFKQ

-273 KMGFPMGINTLLLG
+273 MMGFPMGINTLLLG
-287 ISTYAINSIILSSLG
+287 ISIYAINNIILSNLG
-302 TEGIFAWAVCFQLF
+302 TDGIFAWAICFQLF
-316 VIQQMVLSGI
+316 IILQMVLSGI

-333 GGLLIGEK
+333 GGLLRGEK
-341 DIMGLRI
+341 DIVGLRL

-357 CLSLLVI
+357 CLSLLVL
-364 TLFVMI
+364 TLFVLI
-370 TPESIGRLFTSDP
+370 TPESIGWLFASKN
-383 IQSEG
+383 IQSED
-388 MFYSALR
+388 MFHNALR

-417 GYWSLSTVMSI
+417 GYWLLSVVMSI
-428 VQMGC
+428 VQMGG
-433 MVLFVGL
+433 MILFVGL
-440 LAWIKPEW
+440 LAWIRPEW
-448 LWWGFPVSGLFLLG
+448 LWWGFPVSGLVLLAV
-462 IYLVVTLVIHHK
+462 YWVATCVIHHR
-474 NPDAEVMTLIP
+474 NPDAQVMTLLP
-485 KTDDGQSLNF
+485 QAADAQSLNF
-495 SVKYNND
+495 SVKYQNE
-502 DVQQALENILSFL
+502 DVQQALENISTFL
-515 ESCNIESSTSFQI
+515 ESCDIEPATSFQI

-548 DKHLFDVHIVCRKD
+548 DKHLFDVHVVCHKE

-577 ILKSVSFNEDGDGLG
+577 ILKTVSFNEDGDGLG

-597 TMADMKYKF
+597 TMADIKYKF

-611 VVFLTFMRPNSH
+611 VVFLTFNREQTS
-623 Q
+623 